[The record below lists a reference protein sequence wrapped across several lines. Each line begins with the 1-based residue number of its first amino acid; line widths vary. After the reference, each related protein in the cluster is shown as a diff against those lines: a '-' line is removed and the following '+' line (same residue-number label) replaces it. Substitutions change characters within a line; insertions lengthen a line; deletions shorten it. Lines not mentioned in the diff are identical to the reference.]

1 MLLALSIISEQGAA
15 LGPTAYKVFDE
26 RGGSI
31 GRVAGNDWVLPDP
44 QNFVSSRHARVHARG
59 GVFYLE
65 DTSSNG
71 TFINAPDRAASRTEP
86 VPLNDGDRLYIG
98 DYEIIVQL
106 IPGAPAEAAARGQG
120 AGAVHASAHAPTQIN
135 AVPGVMPPVPPM
147 PAVPQPMPAMPPPVP
162 AEPPGLGLGTVDPL
176 AALGGAR
183 SQPRRQA
190 FQPPPA
196 ASTPSAAHVPMPGHG
211 VQGSAGSASNSP
223 LSGAPASGQ
232 AALGQG
238 ASGHAGSAQ
247 AASAQAAQAAPASPA
262 PGSAAD
268 LLVALGLDPTR
279 VDAAIQQQLGQ
290 ILRLTVHGLVEV
302 LKSRAEVKNS
312 FRLPTTSIKPVENNP
327 LKFSMNAE
335 DAIYNLFVKRNPG
348 YLGPVESFEEGF
360 DDVNHHQA
368 AVLAGI
374 RAGFN
379 AMLAKFHPTHLEE
392 VYERKLRR
400 TAMLGLG
407 SKLKFWEMY
416 RTQFEEIDRD
426 REASFQLLFGEEFA
440 RAYNEHLQKLA
451 AAARLRKP
459 R

>member
-1 MLLALSIISEQGAA
+1 MLLALSVISEQGAA

-26 RGGSI
+26 KGGTI
-31 GRVAGNDWVLPDP
+31 GRIAGNDWVLPDA
-44 QNFVSSRHARVHARG
+44 QNFVSSRHARIVSRDG
-59 GVFYLE
+59 TFYLE

-71 TFINAPDRAASRTEP
+71 TFINAPDVPASRTEP
-86 VPLNDGDRLYIG
+86 VPLKDGDRLFIG

-106 IPGAPAEAAARGQG
+106 IGGARPEAS
-120 AGAVHASAHAPTQIN
+120 V
-135 AVPGVMPPVPPM
+135 
-147 PAVPQPMPAMPPPVP
+147 
-162 AEPPGLGLGTVDPL
+162 GLGTVDPL
-176 AALGGAR
+176 AALGAER
-183 SQPRRQA
+183 SQPR
-190 FQPPPA
+190 A
-196 ASTPSAAHVPMPGHG
+196 APMPL
-211 VQGSAGSASNSP
+211 ASMPTVLN
-223 LSGAPASGQ
+223 ATASGQ
-232 AALGQG
+232 DPASASAG
-238 ASGHAGSAQ
+238 ASGAGFAASGAGVLSPAATPLAAGAGSTG
-247 AASAQAAQAAPASPA
+247 AAFPTAAGSNAAAAANPVSGSAAAAPAMPSASAPA
-262 PGSAAD
+262 AGAD
-268 LLVALGLDPTR
+268 TGMASLLSALGLDPSR
-279 VDAAIQQQLGQ
+279 VDPAIQQQLGA

-312 FRLPTTSIKPVENNP
+312 FRLQTTSIRPVENNP

-335 DAIYNLFVKRNPG
+335 DAVYNLFMKRNPG
-348 YLGPVESFEEGF
+348 YLGPVEAFQEGF

-368 AVLAGI
+368 AVFAGI

-379 AMLAKFHPTHLEE
+379 AMLAKLHPTHLEE

-407 SKLKFWEMY
+407 GKLRYWELY

-451 AAARLRKP
+451 ADARLRKP

>member
-1 MLLALSIISEQGAA
+1 MLLALSVISEQGAA

-31 GRVAGNDWVLPDP
+31 GRIAGNDWVLPDP
-44 QNFVSSRHARVHARG
+44 QNFVSSRHARVHGRD

-65 DTSSNG
+65 DISSNG
-71 TFINAPDRAASRTEP
+71 TFINAPDVPASRTEP
-86 VPLNDGDRLYIG
+86 VPLKDGDRLFIG

-106 IPGAPAEAAARGQG
+106 IADARPSAPAQQSQAAPAPHGAPAQPHGVAAP
-120 AGAVHASAHAPTQIN
+120 HAAPAQPHGVQSAHAAPVQPHGS
-135 AVPGVMPPVPPM
+135 APMQAAPAAPPS
-147 PAVPQPMPAMPPPVP
+147 
-162 AEPPGLGLGTVDPL
+162 GLGLGTVDPL
-176 AALGGAR
+176 AALGGGR
-183 SQPRRQA
+183 SQPR
-190 FQPPPA
+190 
-196 ASTPSAAHVPMPGHG
+196 VPMPPAPPASAAGDAAYPTAPAACIDALDATVLNAAAAPGAPTAAAGAG
-211 VQGSAGSASNSP
+211 VGAGAAGGTAGSGMGE
-223 LSGAPASGQ
+223 LL
-232 AALGQG
+232 AALG
-238 ASGHAGSAQ
+238 
-247 AASAQAAQAAPASPA
+247 
-262 PGSAAD
+262 
-268 LLVALGLDPTR
+268 VDPSR
-279 VDAAIQQQLGQ
+279 VDPAIQQQLGQ

-312 FRLPTTSIKPVENNP
+312 FRLPTTSIRPVENNP

-348 YLGPVESFEEGF
+348 YLGPVESFQEGF

-379 AMLAKFHPTHLEE
+379 AMLAKLRPSHLEE

-407 SKLKFWEMY
+407 SKLKYWEMY
-416 RTQFEEIDRD
+416 RAQFEEIDRD

-451 AAARLRKP
+451 ADARLR
-459 R
+459 RNR

>member
-1 MLLALSIISEQGAA
+1 MLLALSIISEHAAA

-44 QNFVSSRHARVHARG
+44 QNFVSSRHARVHGRG
-59 GVFYLE
+59 GVFFLE
-65 DTSSNG
+65 DISSNG

-106 IPGAPAEAAARGQG
+106 IPSAVNETPAHAPSQG
-120 AGAVHASAHAPTQIN
+120 HASPVSPHAPTQLN
-135 AVPGVMPPVPPM
+135 AAPPPMPPMPPM
-147 PAVPQPMPAMPPPVP
+147 PAPAPI
-162 AEPPGLGLGTVDPL
+162 PPGLGLGTVDPL

-183 SQPRRQA
+183 SQPRI
-190 FQPPPA
+190 PPA
-196 ASTPSAAHVPMPGHG
+196 PPSPSSQQPHFAQAPAGSGAMAAVPTHAAAAPSAGPAGAAAPTVIGGHSP
-211 VQGSAGSASNSP
+211 GSA
-223 LSGAPASGQ
+223 PAGVTPT
-232 AALGQG
+232 A
-238 ASGHAGSAQ
+238 
-247 AASAQAAQAAPASPA
+247 AAPAGNAPA
-262 PGSAAD
+262 GAAD
-268 LLVALGLDPTR
+268 LLVALGVDPSR
-279 VDAAIQQQLGQ
+279 VDPAIQQQLGH
-290 ILRLTVHGLVEV
+290 ILRLTVQGLVEV

-327 LKFSMNAE
+327 LKFSMNAD

-348 YLGPVESFEEGF
+348 YLGPVESFEEALA
-360 DDVNHHQA
+360 DANHHQA

-379 AMLAKFHPTHLEE
+379 AMLAKFHPTHLEDM
-392 VYERKLRR
+392 YERKLRR

-407 SKLKFWEMY
+407 NKLKYWEMY
-416 RTQFEEIDRD
+416 RAQFEEIDRD

-440 RAYNEHLQKLA
+440 RAYNEHFQKLA
-451 AAARLRKP
+451 ADARLRKP